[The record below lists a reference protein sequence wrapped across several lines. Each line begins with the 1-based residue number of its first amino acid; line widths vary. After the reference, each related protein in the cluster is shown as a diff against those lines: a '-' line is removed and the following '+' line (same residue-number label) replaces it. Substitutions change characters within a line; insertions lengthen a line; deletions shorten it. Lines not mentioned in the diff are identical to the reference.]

1 MLDDA
6 RRPPMGRMIF
16 PHLPVKDVA
25 ASRAFWTRL
34 GFTFDEDF
42 CSGDAACLVINDL
55 ANVML
60 LREDFFHAF
69 HDTRPHTGTET
80 TICLTATGRED
91 VDRLCSLAGEA
102 GAQVTGRLD
111 EPPMYGGSFRDP
123 DGHIWEVLW
132 METS

>member
-1 MLDDA
+1 MA
-6 RRPPMGRMIF
+6 RMIF

-34 GFTFDEDF
+34 GFRFNEDF

-55 ANVML
+55 ASVML
-60 LREDFFHAF
+60 LREDFFHGF

-80 TICLTATGRED
+80 TICLTAHGRED
-91 VDRLCSLAGEA
+91 VDRLCSLAAGA
-102 GAQVTGRLD
+102 GAQVTGSVD
-111 EPPMYGGSFRDP
+111 EPPMYGGSFRDL

-132 METS
+132 VETS

>member
-1 MLDDA
+1 
-6 RRPPMGRMIF
+6 MIF
-16 PHLPVKDVA
+16 PNLPVRDVA
-25 ASRAFWTRL
+25 AARAFWTRL
-34 GFTFDEDF
+34 GFSFDEEF

-55 ANVML
+55 ASVML
-60 LREDFFHAF
+60 VREDLFHGF
-69 HDTRPHTGTET
+69 HGTRPHSGTET

-91 VDRLCSLAGEA
+91 VDRLCTRAGEEGAEALAG
-102 GAQVTGRLD
+102 VD

>member
-1 MLDDA
+1 M
-6 RRPPMGRMIF
+6 PRMIF
-16 PHLPVKDVA
+16 PNLPVRDVA

-34 GFTFDEDF
+34 GFAFDEEF

-55 ANVML
+55 ASVML
-60 LREDFFHAF
+60 VREDLFHGL
-69 HDTRPHTGTET
+69 HGTRPHSGTET

-91 VDRLCSLAGEA
+91 VDRLCARAGEE
-102 GAQVTGRLD
+102 GAEALVGVD